1 MKPPLPN
8 VDQKFKEAIENCT
21 EVLNLF
27 KTQQAGLNE
36 ADKAKA
42 LYRRGLARSLAWRK
56 KVEMGD
62 LDKAKDDMTEAL
74 KLDPSNKDVRRE
86 LNFLREKEREAT
98 EKQKKIWSN
107 TLARGLDDGEDEGQ
121 GGLSSEGGAAAERSN
136 ASSASRGSGA
146 AAAASER
153 ESKARE
159 AKAEIQR
166 YLDELE
172 QQPERPAAGGG
183 WGLGWIKNTVGNFFS
198 RK

>member
-1 MKPPLPN
+1 
-8 VDQKFKEAIENCT
+8 
-21 EVLNLF
+21 
-27 KTQQAGLNE
+27 
-36 ADKAKA
+36 
-42 LYRRGLARSLAWRK
+42 
-56 KVEMGD
+56 
-62 LDKAKDDMTEAL
+62 MTEAL

-172 QQPERPAAGGG
+172 QQPERPAAAGG
-183 WGLGWIKNTVGNFFS
+183 WGLGWIKNTTDEEDQSLRNQNFPCQS
-198 RK
+198 WSWPGDGPGRAPGSEYLVRSGSPSLGGGRADGPALVQ